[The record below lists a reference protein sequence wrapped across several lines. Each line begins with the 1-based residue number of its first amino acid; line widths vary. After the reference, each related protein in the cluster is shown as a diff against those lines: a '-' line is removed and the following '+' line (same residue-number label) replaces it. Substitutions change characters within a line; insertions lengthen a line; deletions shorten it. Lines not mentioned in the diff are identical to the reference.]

1 MSTIRM
7 ALLLALF
14 GLSVSPVSAQPPEI
28 DRTIRKEPVYQT
40 KTPMYGLLAF
50 GPESKDRVWLVLDG
64 ATLYV
69 DRNGNGDLTASGKKV
84 LAAKGP
90 SGDPEEDGYFFDVG
104 EVAVGGRTHK
114 GLSVWFV
121 PFKQVAL
128 ASYGKRP
135 DVKAVLAKDP
145 KALAVSL
152 RLDVEMTWLK
162 GDGIGGRA
170 VFAAGP
176 VDLEGV
182 FQFSTKP
189 GEAPVVRFDDA
200 LKITFDTELPSLRV
214 GRGSECTLAVGSTGI
229 GPGTFATI
237 EYEKTVPNNAY
248 PVVELSLPPSTPGGS
263 PLHERFEIK
272 GRC

>member
-1 MSTIRM
+1 M
-7 ALLLALF
+7 
-14 GLSVSPVSAQPPEI
+14 
-28 DRTIRKEPVYQT
+28 
-40 KTPMYGLLAF
+40 
-50 GPESKDRVWLVLDG
+50 
-64 ATLYV
+64 
-69 DRNGNGDLTASGKKV
+69 

-145 KALAVSL
+145 KALAVRL

-162 GDGIGGRA
+162 GAGIGGRA

-189 GEAPVVRFDDA
+189 GEAPVVRFDDDERSPSIRSYRPFASAAAANA
-200 LKITFDTELPSLRV
+200 LWQLDLLGDRPGNLR
-214 GRGSECTLAVGSTGI
+214 
-229 GPGTFATI
+229 
-237 EYEKTVPNNAY
+237 
-248 PVVELSLPPSTPGGS
+248 
-263 PLHERFEIK
+263 HH
-272 GRC
+272 